1 MKYDVQWSKTYYIS
15 NVIEVNAKSIE
26 EAEKKV
32 LDMIGDLEG
41 SMQYDPNEDYVEAF
55 ELKETN

>member
-1 MKYDVQWSKTYYIS
+1 MKYDVQWSKAYYIS
-15 NVIEVNAKSIE
+15 NVIEVDADSIE

-41 SMQYDPNEDYVEAF
+41 SMQYDPDQDYVEGY
-55 ELKETN
+55 LTKENK

>member
-15 NVIEVNAKSIE
+15 NVIEVDADSIE

-41 SMQYDPNEDYVEAF
+41 SMQYDPDQDYVEGY
-55 ELKETN
+55 LTKENK